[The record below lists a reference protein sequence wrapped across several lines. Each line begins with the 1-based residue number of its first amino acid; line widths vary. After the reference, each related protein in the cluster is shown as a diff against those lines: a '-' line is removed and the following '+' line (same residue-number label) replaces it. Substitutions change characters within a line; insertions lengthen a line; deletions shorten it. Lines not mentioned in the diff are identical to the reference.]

1 MPGKPTMAQVRS
13 TPTASI
19 PMLVGVQTG
28 EQMNARTSKARRGG
42 HALALIGLIATLT
55 ASSSSAVHADSDGS
69 PGVVGAWQVQ
79 VTLRD
84 CATNAPLGTFS
95 SLVSF
100 HRGGSLSESAASLA
114 FAPGQ
119 RSPGHGTWAR
129 RRDHTFRQKMI
140 GLILFDTAPNL
151 PGTPGFDPS
160 LPISPGFFAGWQTVS
175 HKVELAD
182 ANHLTSA
189 GTNAFYKS
197 DGSLYRTGC
206 SSATGQRFN

>member
-1 MPGKPTMAQVRS
+1 
-13 TPTASI
+13 
-19 PMLVGVQTG
+19 
-28 EQMNARTSKARRGG
+28 MNARTPKARRSGY
-42 HALALIGLIATLT
+42 ALALIGLIVMLT
-55 ASSSSAVHADSDGS
+55 ASGRAVRADSGGS
-69 PGVVGAWQVQ
+69 TGLVGTWQVQ

-84 CATNAPLGTFS
+84 CATDAPLGTFS

-100 HRGGSLSESAASLA
+100 HRGGLLSESAASLA

-129 RRDHTFRQKMI
+129 RHDDTFRQKMI
-140 GLILFDTAPNL
+140 ALILFDTAPNL

-160 LPISPGFFAGWQTVS
+160 LPISPGFFAGWQTVT

-182 ANHLTSA
+182 TDHLTSV

-197 DGSLYRTGC
+197 DGSVYRTGC
-206 SSATGQRFN
+206 SSATGQRFK